1 MPATPPFPPPQ
12 SDQPLPSGGFAA
24 THWSVVLSAAR
35 GSETPRAAAAMAEL
49 CRVYWYPLY
58 AYVRRRNYD
67 THEAEDLT
75 QEFFARL
82 LAKNYL
88 ANVDRRK
95 GKFRA
100 FLLAAMKHFLSDEWD
115 RSRAQKRG
123 GGRAIVPLDAAD
135 ADSRYSREPAH
146 DLTPE
151 KLFERQWAIAVL
163 QQVLARLRTEFA
175 AENKARL
182 FDRLEPFLMGD
193 SAATHAQ
200 AAAEL
205 GMTENAVK
213 KAVHRLR
220 RRFRQQLREEIAHT
234 VASPEEI
241 DEEIQYLMRCL

>member
-1 MPATPPFPPPQ
+1 
-12 SDQPLPSGGFAA
+12 
-24 THWSVVLSAAR
+24 
-35 GSETPRAAAAMAEL
+35 MAEL
-49 CRVYWYPLY
+49 CRIYWYPLY
-58 AYVRRRNYD
+58 AYVRRRNYE

-88 ANVDRRK
+88 ADVDRRK

-100 FLLAAMKHFLSDEWD
+100 FLLAAMKHFLADEWD

-123 GGRAIVPLDAAD
+123 GGKVIVPLDGAY

-151 KLFERQWAIAVL
+151 KLYERQWAIAVL
-163 QQVLARLRTEFA
+163 QQVLARLRTEFV
-175 AENKARL
+175 AEKKSLL
-182 FDRLEPFLMGD
+182 FDGLEPFLMGD
-193 SAATHAQ
+193 SAMTHAQ

-220 RRFRQQLREEIAHT
+220 RRFRQRLREEIAHT
-234 VASPEEI
+234 VTGPEEI
-241 DEEIQYLMRCL
+241 DEEIHYLMGCL

>member
-1 MPATPPFPPPQ
+1 VPATPQLPPPQ
-12 SDQPLPSGGFAA
+12 ADQSPSSGGFAA

-49 CRVYWYPLY
+49 CRIYWYPLY
-58 AYVRRRNYD
+58 AYVRRRGYD

-75 QEFFARL
+75 QEYFARL

-88 ANVDRRK
+88 ADVDRRK

-100 FLLAAMKHFLSDEWD
+100 FLLAAMKHFLADEWD

-123 GGRAIVPLDAAD
+123 GGKTIVPLDGAY

-151 KLFERQWAIAVL
+151 KLYERQWAIAVL
-163 QQVLARLRTEFA
+163 QQVLARLRTEFV
-175 AENKARL
+175 AEEKATL

-193 SAATHAQ
+193 SATTQAQ

-220 RRFRQQLREEIAHT
+220 RRFRQELRDEIAHT

>member
-1 MPATPPFPPPQ
+1 LPQ
-12 SDQPLPSGGFAA
+12 SNADQNASSGGFAA
-24 THWSVVLSAAR
+24 TRWSVVLSAAR
-35 GSETPRAAAAMAEL
+35 GTETPRAEAAMAEL
-49 CRVYWYPLY
+49 CRIYWYPLY
-58 AYVRRRNYD
+58 AYVRRRNYEI
-67 THEAEDLT
+67 HEAEDLT

-82 LAKNYL
+82 LMKNWL
-88 ANVDRRK
+88 ADVDRQK

-100 FLLAAMKHFLSDEWD
+100 FLLAALKHFLADEWD

-123 GGRAIVPLDAAD
+123 GGKIIVPLDGAY

-175 AENKARL
+175 AEEKAML

-193 SAATHAQ
+193 SSVTQAE

-205 GMTENAVK
+205 AMTENAVK